1 MQKMLFEKLGVG
13 QHSKANLQA
22 CEIVHK
28 LPMHKGLQSNTP
40 VGLENVVDEVY
51 GVQNNEV
58 ALLLVNQTLPHNGNT
73 SDTCTLGTYKCTWI
87 NISKVLSMVHEV
99 PL

>member
-1 MQKMLFEKLGVG
+1 MLFEKLGVG
-13 QHSKANLQA
+13 LHSEVDLQA

-28 LPMHKGLQSNTP
+28 LIVHERLQPDTP
-40 VGLENVVDEVY
+40 IGLENVTDEVDR
-51 GVQNNEV
+51 VQNNEV
-58 ALLLVNQTLPHNGNT
+58 ALLLINQTLPHNGNT
-73 SDTCTLGTYKCTWI
+73 IDTCTLGTNKGAWI

>member
-1 MQKMLFEKLGVG
+1 
-13 QHSKANLQA
+13 
-22 CEIVHK
+22 
-28 LPMHKGLQSNTP
+28 MHKGLQADTP
-40 VGLENVVDEVY
+40 IGLENVVDKVDA
-51 GVQNNEV
+51 VQNNEV
-58 ALLLVNQTLPHNGNT
+58 TLLLVHQTLPHNT